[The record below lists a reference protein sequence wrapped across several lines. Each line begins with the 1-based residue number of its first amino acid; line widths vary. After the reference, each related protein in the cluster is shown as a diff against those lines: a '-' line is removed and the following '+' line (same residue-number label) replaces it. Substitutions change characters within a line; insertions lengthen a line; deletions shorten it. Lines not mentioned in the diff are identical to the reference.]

1 MPINTNKLPTKILT
15 LEEIRIVLQDLHNRI
30 MRQRAACRANAW
42 LRNLIV
48 FRLSC
53 CCGLRNKEIRYLRL
67 SDLLLDGSRPVIRIR
82 KETTKGM
89 DGRRRAR
96 LVPLWWD
103 KGTLN
108 DLKSFYLW
116 RLNDA
121 GGDENA
127 LCILHPKGK
136 PGRVMTRKKMDLR
149 WFRALRSLPEV
160 RQKQLSIHCGRH
172 SFCSHALH
180 NGRSLAEVRD
190 AAGHSC
196 ISITQTYIHA
206 LDTGDL
212 PDVFPED
219 DD

>member
-1 MPINTNKLPTKILT
+1 MAINTNTLPTKILT
-15 LEEIRIVLQDLHNRI
+15 LEEIRIVLHDLNHKI
-30 MRQRAACRANAW
+30 LSQRAVCKANAW
-42 LRNLIV
+42 HRNLIV

-53 CCGLRNKEIRYLRL
+53 CCGLRSKEIRHLRL
-67 SDLLLDGSRPVIRIR
+67 SDFLLNGTRPVIRIR

-89 DGRRRAR
+89 NGRRRAR

-108 DLKSFYLW
+108 DLQNFYVW
-116 RLNDA
+116 RMNDA

-127 LCILHPKGK
+127 YCIMDSRARQDRAP
-136 PGRVMTRKKMDLR
+136 TRDKMHRR
-149 WFRALRSLPEV
+149 WFRAIRALPEA

-190 AAGHSC
+190 AAGHTCVSM
-196 ISITQTYIHA
+196 TQTYIHA
-206 LDTGDL
+206 LETGEL